1 LRIDVVRIKHGF
13 GRSAGVMN
21 VVIVGWG
28 VFAFQIVWDELS
40 VWIPFALLL
49 YSKIF
54 KEVKCAD
61 VVSSLG

>member
-1 LRIDVVRIKHGF
+1 
-13 GRSAGVMN
+13 MN